1 MHRKAQIMQKGMVY
15 NIQRMSTEDG
25 PGMRT
30 TVFLKGCP
38 LRCLWCSNPES
49 QKFPPQLLVFEN
61 LCIGCG
67 HCVEAC
73 PAGAIVQKGDKFNRD
88 PAICT
93 DCGACVP
100 GCPSKARVMSGEEM
114 TVEEVM
120 KIVRKDELFYSNS
133 GGGVTFGGGEPT
145 AAGDFL
151 LGLLRAARDANLHVC
166 VDTCGFCPED
176 RFRQVIELTDLF
188 LFDCK
193 HMDPEKH
200 KELTGVDNAQILAN
214 LRNALQSGTEVRIR
228 IPLMPGLNDSED
240 NIAAMAKFLGEVDHR
255 DVDVLPCHAFGRNK
269 YAALNLPQPA
279 MQAYT
284 PEALKEVLAIFA
296 KYGLKVTI
304 A

>member
-1 MHRKAQIMQKGMVY
+1 
-15 NIQRMSTEDG
+15 
-25 PGMRT
+25 
-30 TVFLKGCP
+30 
-38 LRCLWCSNPES
+38 
-49 QKFPPQLLVFEN
+49 
-61 LCIGCG
+61 
-67 HCVEAC
+67 
-73 PAGAIVQKGDKFNRD
+73 
-88 PAICT
+88 
-93 DCGACVP
+93 
-100 GCPSKARVMSGEEM
+100 MSGEEM